1 MTLHIICMLY
11 TDDSGYLYTC
21 IHTAHACMQAV
32 KVMGECCS
40 YEKRCVKSGVIL
52 FNIEV
57 IRIGFLGFQR
67 RAIRGVCMY
76 GTKYTFL
83 DGTSVLF
90 SSRQCDTQCTLWEC
104 AAIIRYPQQVTA
116 FLDGEE
122 ESKKFP
128 QLKNLSKLTLTG
140 KEEKKF
146 LLMYK
151 MKEDGSKVYKPLTL
165 PADSHTMVTMQRMP
179 LAVLKAS
186 LNCDRLLVDIE

>member
-1 MTLHIICMLY
+1 
-11 TDDSGYLYTC
+11 
-21 IHTAHACMQAV
+21 MQAV

-40 YEKRCVKSGVIL
+40 YEKRRVKFGVIL

-57 IRIGFLGFQR
+57 IRVGLLRR

-76 GTKYTFL
+76 GTAYTFL

-90 SSRQCDTQCTLWEC
+90 SSRQCDTQCSLWEC

-116 FLDGEE
+116 FLDRE

-128 QLKNLSKLTLTG
+128 RLKNLSELTLTG
-140 KEEKKF
+140 KKEKPF

-151 MKEDGSKVYKPLTL
+151 MKEDCSTEDKPHTL
-165 PADSHTMVTMQRMP
+165 PADSHIMVSMQPMA

-186 LNCDRLLVDIE
+186 LNCDRLIYNIDIE